1 MKKIIFLIIVFL
13 LVGYA
18 WFGLYKEEIHGYL
31 LKIEADADKY
41 INNFK
46 TGSQKVDQTFNDI
59 SDKYLDNYVASI
71 NEQVKQKIV
80 DWLVANNKMST
91 STATSLT
98 EGLDGYKK
106 VLIEN
111 PQLLEYLE
119 SIKK

>member
-1 MKKIIFLIIVFL
+1 MKKIIFLLLVIL

-18 WFGLYKEEIHGYL
+18 WFGLYKDEIHGYL

-41 INNFK
+41 IENFRH
-46 TGSQKVDQTFNDI
+46 GSQKVDQTFKDI
-59 SDKYLDNYVASI
+59 SDKYLDDYVANISD
-71 NEQVKQKIV
+71 QAKQKIV

-119 SIKK
+119 SLNK